1 MSSSKRTRNNHRQ
14 NCLSRLREVVSN
26 LFPSLLGYVGTF
38 SMEQHRKF
46 MEVLRCGNC
55 DVMSCREG
63 FIAVFGQ
70 AVKSYVQAHPSW
82 CGDAGTSYQLNL
94 LTHPTFDASP
104 WFFRSAD
111 MYSNVCQ
118 FLYVF
123 VGLGFVILEKMLAN
137 ACKSIQTAD
146 DDG

>member
-1 MSSSKRTRNNHRQ
+1 
-14 NCLSRLREVVSN
+14 
-26 LFPSLLGYVGTF
+26 
-38 SMEQHRKF
+38 MEQDRKF
-46 MEVLRCGNC
+46 MKVLRCGNC

-111 MYSNVCQ
+111 MYSNVCEL
-118 FLYVF
+118 LYVF
-123 VGLGFVILEKMLAN
+123 VGLGFVWICYLGENVGKCMQ
-137 ACKSIQTAD
+137 I
-146 DDG
+146 